1 MRMLDTVDEAAE
13 MYKQDYGR
21 VVMVGKYFKIGKCYF
36 RISGITPEGISAR
49 GVPRKEYYDSK
60 RR

>member
-1 MRMLDTVDEAAE
+1 